1 MDQFGQFSATLV
13 SREIRLYIERVEFP
27 CVSLSGAYGKNR
39 PSSIVSQIVV
49 PFDPHFPARSYVEV
63 ELEETVDGRTRNIL
77 LFEGELMSYV
87 FSRSPTA
94 QQCVITCAG
103 TSTYQALAQMS
114 VKSGNLVGYPA
125 DIMAR
130 FAGAGLFRD
139 YKDLYRM
146 LLSPNPKN
154 AAPGILGGLLR
165 LYREA
170 LQADLKETTFLNL
183 AERRLKLT
191 QCISAPLEDST
202 SEIFLSMKGT
212 EKFFETVFNGGASEA
227 VPSVESVK
235 AELLARTFHNS
246 LFIPQGHMSNRA
258 PVRFRQYYQD
268 TTLSGFKKHVE
279 ERLALVQT
287 ILERASTAAGT
298 SLLRDMALIVATP
311 MSLTSLDVDY
321 ESFAREMN
329 FATMSPQVKDEW
341 DRATKLI
348 DEGRTYLYQV
358 ASAMTPFHD
367 KGGHV
372 SVRLLVAQTLLS
384 ASIVPR
390 SLTEFT
396 TALKEDKDL
405 IKFKSPEKVTEC
417 ASKTR
422 VGLEEYKKR
431 LEEVVSSIT
440 TSEEKLRARTD
451 KGSALPRYGG
461 ELLLPS
467 LFFAVPPACNFLHPA
482 NCTDLE
488 ITDASAST
496 PTRLLLICPSKGAKG
511 MFFTRRGVSYVVA
524 PNTDVIGSEGGKQI
538 LEDAL
543 VGRNR
548 LLPHEVFSGPIP
560 AFMSMPDAL
569 GWELEDVA
577 ELTSVGKRLKSK
589 SPAGLHFLAAVGHYR
604 LMEMQLQKKTAVA
617 TCTQW
622 VDLVPGLPAAFVMR
636 SKISGKDEVYTAD
649 IDSVSYTI
657 SNERYSTAQ
666 LMLTHVMSTE
676 QRNSMSI
683 FKRTYSTGTGG
694 TDDIKDLLARAS
706 DRSIS
711 PQERKALYDRAAKLM
726 NEKAAKAS
734 SGSAA
739 SKDFASRMQTE
750 GSNLSADSQVQYDV
764 SLPGAA
770 AAAAKASQMS
780 QEAVFDPANIP
791 PPPTTAENER
801 LSEQF
806 KVLEEDTGRI
816 HRVLG
821 DTPPADAIPTTSKG
835 TKAAYDDLVR
845 PPWLDPVYD
854 NDRIGEV
861 YQYLIGCGSMYPE
874 TGGATT
880 VSDAVLRFVTKY
892 AGQTITREVTPFDSF
907 LAFRGEAAGVNVAD
921 KANAMDPRG
930 PRVAHMRALS
940 AALVEA
946 QGGQLRAT
954 IVGGFVPKE
963 VQGEV

>member
-1 MDQFGQFSATLV
+1 
-13 SREIRLYIERVEFP
+13 
-27 CVSLSGAYGKNR
+27 
-39 PSSIVSQIVV
+39 
-49 PFDPHFPARSYVEV
+49 
-63 ELEETVDGRTRNIL
+63 
-77 LFEGELMSYV
+77 
-87 FSRSPTA
+87 
-94 QQCVITCAG
+94 
-103 TSTYQALAQMS
+103 
-114 VKSGNLVGYPA
+114 
-125 DIMAR
+125 
-130 FAGAGLFRD
+130 
-139 YKDLYRM
+139 
-146 LLSPNPKN
+146 
-154 AAPGILGGLLR
+154 
-165 LYREA
+165 
-170 LQADLKETTFLNL
+170 
-183 AERRLKLT
+183 
-191 QCISAPLEDST
+191 
-202 SEIFLSMKGT
+202 
-212 EKFFETVFNGGASEA
+212 
-227 VPSVESVK
+227 
-235 AELLARTFHNS
+235 
-246 LFIPQGHMSNRA
+246 
-258 PVRFRQYYQD
+258 
-268 TTLSGFKKHVE
+268 
-279 ERLALVQT
+279 
-287 ILERASTAAGT
+287 
-298 SLLRDMALIVATP
+298 
-311 MSLTSLDVDY
+311 
-321 ESFAREMN
+321 
-329 FATMSPQVKDEW
+329 
-341 DRATKLI
+341 
-348 DEGRTYLYQV
+348 
-358 ASAMTPFHD
+358 
-367 KGGHV
+367 
-372 SVRLLVAQTLLS
+372 
-384 ASIVPR
+384 
-390 SLTEFT
+390 
-396 TALKEDKDL
+396 
-405 IKFKSPEKVTEC
+405 
-417 ASKTR
+417 
-422 VGLEEYKKR
+422 
-431 LEEVVSSIT
+431 
-440 TSEEKLRARTD
+440 
-451 KGSALPRYGG
+451 
-461 ELLLPS
+461 
-467 LFFAVPPACNFLHPA
+467 
-482 NCTDLE
+482 
-488 ITDASAST
+488 
-496 PTRLLLICPSKGAKG
+496 
-511 MFFTRRGVSYVVA
+511 
-524 PNTDVIGSEGGKQI
+524 
-538 LEDAL
+538 
-543 VGRNR
+543 
-548 LLPHEVFSGPIP
+548 
-560 AFMSMPDAL
+560 
-569 GWELEDVA
+569 
-577 ELTSVGKRLKSK
+577 
-589 SPAGLHFLAAVGHYR
+589 
-604 LMEMQLQKKTAVA
+604 MEMQLQKKTAVA